1 MKDNQISKI
10 ITNLE
15 EEKNKYLMDYLKSKG
30 YRPKPTLQY
39 VNNLQKRL
47 KKKDLILKY
56 YQSIEYED
64 IKETKNGTVINGKV
78 KMLYFIDSISYPI
91 KGIDYQQMLDNWNGE
106 NK

>member
-1 MKDNQISKI
+1 MKDDGTSKI
-10 ITNLE
+10 ITNLA
-15 EEKNKYLMDYLKSKG
+15 KDIDAYLMNYLKSKG

-56 YQSIEYED
+56 YQSIEYGD
-64 IKETKNGTVINGKV
+64 IKETKNGTVFEGKV
-78 KMLYFIDSISYPI
+78 KMLYFIDSISNPI
-91 KGIDYQQMLDNWNGE
+91 KGVDYQKMLDNWNGE